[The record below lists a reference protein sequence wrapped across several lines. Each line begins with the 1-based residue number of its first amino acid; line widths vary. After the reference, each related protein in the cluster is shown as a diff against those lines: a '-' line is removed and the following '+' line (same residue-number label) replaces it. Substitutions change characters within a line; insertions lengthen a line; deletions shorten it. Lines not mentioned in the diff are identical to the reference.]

1 MEELGSGVVAGD
13 VHVAVGVGDQSAGER
28 REVRESLRE
37 AEFEE
42 GEKGFDGERWKI
54 EEHTL
59 LDVVN
64 GEHREV

>member
-1 MEELGSGVVAGD
+1 M
-13 VHVAVGVGDQSAGER
+13 AVGVGDQSAGER

-42 GEKGFDGERWKI
+42 GEKGFDGERWEI